1 FSLFLV
7 FFLRRFFLQK
17 TRVPKEHPA
26 IFAEHIAP
34 WTARQFFA
42 QMSSRVFFRKPVFKN
57 GREAIFEGLS
67 GVPWDPT
74 HSIPALRERLRRPS
88 NPCRACTAKGVFE
101 LPIIFLSSAP
111 VRVSI
116 STA

>member
-1 FSLFLV
+1 MDGASNVCNSHRQVFDRKLV
-7 FFLRRFFLQK
+7 R
-17 TRVPKEHPA
+17 
-26 IFAEHIAP
+26 
-34 WTARQFFA
+34 
-42 QMSSRVFFRKPVFKN
+42 KN